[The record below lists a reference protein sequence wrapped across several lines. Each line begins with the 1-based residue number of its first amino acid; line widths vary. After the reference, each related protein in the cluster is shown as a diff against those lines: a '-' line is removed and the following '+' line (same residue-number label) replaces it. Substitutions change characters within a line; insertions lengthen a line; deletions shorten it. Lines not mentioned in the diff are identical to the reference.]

1 MSPYQCEAQYSNGG
15 LTGEGTAD
23 AVDFVLFAN
32 AGAPRRPPK
41 SLWPCDVIGTR
52 VPVVNWVSD
61 PHSIS
66 RAAEMR

>member
-1 MSPYQCEAQYSNGG
+1 VQGAVHERGAWHR
-15 LTGEGTAD
+15 EGTAD
-23 AVDFVLFAN
+23 AVDFLLFAN
-32 AGAPRRPPK
+32 ARAPRRPPV

-66 RAAEMR
+66 RTAEMR